1 MDYALHLAVLV
12 LIWASL
18 GLSQGLISGYLGIL
32 AIHQAAAWGIGAY
45 TAALLNRLWGLPLGV
60 TLIPGALVAGL
71 ALFAITALIGRGR
84 RDDQVIASL
93 CIQII
98 VVALFVNL
106 TSITGGPLGITGIE
120 WGGPSDQ
127 RARAVAS
134 LAVAAG
140 LLAATAGLYVLLSR
154 TRFPKEWLIMRDD
167 RAFAESVGIDAA
179 GARSLATFLAAATAG
194 AAGTI
199 FAHYATFIEPN
210 TFGLAES
217 VAILAIATVG
227 RAPNVIGVLVAAL
240 VIILAPELLRNI
252 GFGADVAANVRQGLF
267 GLLLIVAI
275 FRLKR

>member
-45 TAALLNRLWGLPLGV
+45 MAALLNRLWGLPLGV
-60 TLIPGALVAGL
+60 TLIPGAVVAGS

-93 CIQII
+93 CVQVV
-98 VVALFVNL
+98 VVALLVNL
-106 TSITGGPLGITGIE
+106 TSITGGPLGIAGIE
-120 WGGPSDQ
+120 WGGSPDQ
-127 RARAVAS
+127 RARTVAS
-134 LAVAAG
+134 LTAAAG
-140 LLAATAGLYVLLSR
+140 LLAATAGLYFLLGR
-154 TRFPKEWLIMRDD
+154 TRLPREWLIMRDD
-167 RAFAESVGIDAA
+167 RAFAESIGVDAG
-179 GARSLATFLAAATAG
+179 GARSLATFLAAASAG

-199 FAHYATFIEPN
+199 FAHYATFIEPS

-217 VAILAIATVG
+217 VAILAIATIG
-227 RAPNVIGVLVAAL
+227 RAPSVVGILVAAL
-240 VIILAPELLRNI
+240 VIILAPEVLRNI
-252 GFGADVAANVRQGLF
+252 GLGAAVAANVRQGLF

-275 FRLKR
+275 FRLRR

>member
-12 LIWASL
+12 LIWATL

-60 TLIPGALVAGL
+60 TLIPGAVVAGS

-93 CIQII
+93 CVQVV
-98 VVALFVNL
+98 VVALLVNL
-106 TSITGGPLGITGIE
+106 TSITGGPLGIAGIE
-120 WGGPSDQ
+120 WGGPGDQ
-127 RARAVAS
+127 RARVLAS
-134 LAVAAG
+134 LGAAAG

-154 TRFPKEWLIMRDD
+154 TRLPREWLVMRDD
-167 RAFAESVGIDAA
+167 RAFAESIGVDAG
-179 GARSLATFLAAATAG
+179 GARSLATFLAAASAG

-199 FAHYATFIEPN
+199 FAHYATFIEPS

-227 RAPNVIGVLVAAL
+227 RAPNVGGVLVAAL
-240 VIILAPELLRNI
+240 VIVLAPEVLRNI
-252 GFGADVAANVRQGLF
+252 GLGADVAANVRQGLF

-275 FRLKR
+275 FRLRR